1 MDHISII
8 PLSPSFC
15 LGRQLQEKA
24 EQKWLSVLSEKDRNR
39 ILRLRQQVT
48 PTEIQQAGHD
58 LFQWQDEIEQLDAEL
73 KAQENKKSQQRG
85 KVPPVRGTQ
94 REKLDV
100 PSQSQQR
107 TKSNAAHQSDSTS
120 AQRLSGY
127 DFQAWEKFDVDAAVN
142 AIDDEEKVAEREKQ
156 VSRETGKKLAE
167 ELRLKRL
174 QRYEEELSK
183 TRSEMNTSNMTSLQR
198 RSLAG

>member
-1 MDHISII
+1 M
-8 PLSPSFC
+8 
-15 LGRQLQEKA
+15 
-24 EQKWLSVLSEKDRNR
+24 
-39 ILRLRQQVT
+39 T

-73 KAQENKKSQQRG
+73 KAQDNKRSQQRG
-85 KVPPVRGTQ
+85 KVPPVRGTK

-100 PSQSQQR
+100 PSQSSEQR
-107 TKSNAAHQSDSTS
+107 TKSNAAHQSDSAS

-167 ELRLKRL
+167 EVRLKRL

-183 TRSEMNTSNMTSLQR
+183 IRSEMNTSNMTALQR
-198 RSLAG
+198 KSLAG